1 MAKKQMTKAE
11 PSKKPAKKVIELKG
25 VMYFKAGEGKVFP
38 VVVAPK
44 KLKRITDDVVSHL
57 DFNSLPYEAKN
68 EVRKA
73 LMNGDLVMAEKGGK

>member
-1 MAKKQMTKAE
+1 MAKQKQKEAVQ
-11 PSKKPAKKVIELKG
+11 SKKPAQKVIELKG

-44 KLKRITDDVVSHL
+44 KLKRITDKTVSHL
-57 DFNSLPYEAKN
+57 DFGSLSYEAKN